1 MIHLALFLPLVI
13 VGSAGAVWREYK
25 QNKIH
30 QERTL
35 RLALKPDQEFLRLED
50 QTENQT
56 HTVINPFDDIGEL
69 THYQRIAW
77 YSLAFSSAGV
87 WFYPPAVLFSL
98 PLLGYNSYHFIRV
111 IKHSDK
117 KSRTSPLTVFEAI
130 GVGGTLL
137 TGHAA
142 LGSAVLVGSFS
153 MRNLFLQGNNLSK
166 IASNHVIRMKYASM
180 WVLRDNIEIEILLS
194 ELQSD
199 DIFVLHTG
207 DIALIEGRVIKGTGI
222 IHQYSLQ
229 KTMKSIHKEKGDSIF
244 PFTQLQEGYLHVQR
258 K

>member
-13 VGSAGAVWREYK
+13 IGTTGAVWREYK
-25 QNKIH
+25 QNKNH
-30 QERTL
+30 QEKKLQLTL
-35 RLALKPDQEFLRLED
+35 KSDQEFLRLED
-50 QTENQT
+50 QTKEQT
-56 HTVINPFDDIGEL
+56 QTFINPFDDIGEL
-69 THYQRIAW
+69 THYQRVAW
-77 YSLAFSSAGV
+77 YSLAFSTAGV
-87 WFYPPAVLFSL
+87 WFYPPAVLLAL

-111 IKHSDK
+111 IKNSEK
-117 KSRTSPLTVFEAI
+117 NSRTSPLTVFETI
-130 GVGGTLL
+130 GIGGTLL

-199 DIFVLHTG
+199 DIFVLHAG
-207 DIALIEGRVIKGTGI
+207 DIALIEGRIIKGTGI
-222 IHQYSLQ
+222 IYQYSLQ
-229 KTMKSIHKEKGDSIF
+229 KTMKYIHKEQGDIIF